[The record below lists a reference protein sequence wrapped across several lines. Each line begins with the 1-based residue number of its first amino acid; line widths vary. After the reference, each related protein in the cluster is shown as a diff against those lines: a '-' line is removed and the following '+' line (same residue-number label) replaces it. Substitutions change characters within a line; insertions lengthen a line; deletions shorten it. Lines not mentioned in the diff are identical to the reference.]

1 MREDARRLGDHGDA
15 APPCGHEGGGGVDKT
30 LADLRAAGVEPQG
43 PGDNLGKGRLA
54 RTVVPDDGRH
64 EAGAQLHFHVPAALI
79 HRPGDVDSGGGSVV
93 TGIADA
99 GFRVSRQRS
108 LCASTRGTPGRRTAP
123 RPRR

>member
-1 MREDARRLGDHGDA
+1 MREDARHLGDHGNA
-15 APPCGHEGGGGVDKT
+15 APPRRHEGGGVVDEA

-43 PGDNLGKGRLA
+43 PGDNLGEGRLA
-54 RTVVPDDGRH
+54 RTVVPDDGCH
-64 EAGAQLHFHVPAALI
+64 EAGAQLHIHVPAALI

-108 LCASTRGTPGRRTAP
+108 LGAFTRGTPGRRTAP